1 MNIKI
6 YEYTEVKRLSYLDY
20 EVVIG
25 LEVHSELKT
34 KTKIFCNCT
43 TEFGGEPNT
52 HCCPICTG
60 MPGTLPV
67 LNEKVVEYAIKAG
80 LATNCSINKFS
91 KQDRKNYF
99 YPDLPKA
106 YQVSQY
112 DLPLCYEGE
121 VEIEVNDA
129 AKKIRIN
136 RIHIEE
142 DAGKL
147 IHESGEGSIVDY
159 NRCGVPLIEIVTEPD
174 FSSSDDV
181 RVFLEKLRTIL
192 LYVDVS
198 DCKMNE
204 GSFRCDVNLSVRK
217 KGDKELGTRT
227 EMKNMN
233 SINFAVK
240 AIEYEA
246 KRQIKV
252 IEDGGNVIQETRR
265 WDESRG
271 ITVSMRSKE
280 EAHDYRYF
288 PEPDLMPIITSQE
301 KIDEIEKSIPELPDS
316 REKRYVEEYKI
327 TKYDARLIVA
337 YKNMADFFEEVV
349 KESKNCKA
357 VANWIITEIYGRLN
371 EEEKEQA
378 KIPFKPDILTELVN
392 IIEDGTISNSIGK
405 KVFSDCWET
414 GKRPLEIVEE
424 KGLKQISDNSQLE
437 ELVKEVI
444 DNNEKAVNDF
454 INGREAAIGALV
466 GQMMKATKGKANP
479 KMVNELLR
487 KTINE
492 LK

>member
-1 MNIKI
+1 M
-6 YEYTEVKRLSYLDY
+6 SYSDY

-34 KTKIFCNCT
+34 KTKIYCGCT
-43 TEFGGEPNT
+43 TEFGGDPNT

-80 LATNCSINKFS
+80 LATNCKINEFS

-121 VEIEVNDA
+121 VDIEVNGEM
-129 AKKIRIN
+129 KKIRIT

-147 IHESGEGSIVDY
+147 IHESGEGSLVDY

-174 FSSSDDV
+174 FRSSDDV
-181 RVFLEKLRTIL
+181 RCFMEKLRTIL
-192 LYVDVS
+192 LYADVS

-204 GSFRCDVNLSVRK
+204 GSLRCDINLSIRK
-217 KGDKELGTRT
+217 KGEKELGTRT

-233 SINFAVK
+233 SFNFAVK
-240 AIEYEA
+240 AIQYEA
-246 KRQIKV
+246 KRQMKV
-252 IEDGGNVIQETRR
+252 LDEGGKIVQETRR

-288 PEPDLMPIITSQE
+288 PEPDLMPIITSKE
-301 KIDEIEKSIPELPDS
+301 KIEEIRKTLPELPDS
-316 REKRYVEEYKI
+316 REKRYIKDYNI
-327 TKYDARLIVA
+327 TKYDADLIVA
-337 YKNMADFFEEVV
+337 SRNMADFFENAV
-349 KESKNCKA
+349 KNAKNSKA
-357 VANWIITEIYGRLN
+357 VANWIITEIYSRLN

-378 KIPFKPDILTELVN
+378 SIPFDADILTELVN
-392 IIEDGTISNSIGK
+392 LIEDGVISNSIGK
-405 KVFSDCWET
+405 KVFAECWET
-414 GKRPLEIVEE
+414 GKRPANIVEE
-424 KGLKQISDNSQLE
+424 KGLKQISDDGQL
-437 ELVKEVI
+437 KSMAQDVI
-444 DNNEKAVNDF
+444 DANPKAVNDYM
-454 INGREAAIGALV
+454 NGKKAAVGALV

-479 KMVNELLR
+479 QMVNKLLVD
-487 KTINE
+487 ILDNM
-492 LK
+492 